1 MSTPWA
7 QTTVLSTAAL
17 TSTPIAL
24 DPLAK
29 MTAVQISFSSSAQ
42 TASIVVQATLD
53 TPAFQSGGA
62 GGVLPQ
68 PQPIWSQI
76 GPNSSTQLLP
86 TSSNGLVNIDN
97 TLMFVALQPLAGLR
111 ISSSTA
117 LGAGQTVTLRA
128 LQSPA
133 A

>member
-7 QTTVLSTAAL
+7 QTTILSTAAL
-17 TSTPIAL
+17 TSPPIAL

-29 MTAVQISFSSSAQ
+29 MTAVQLTFSSSAQ
-42 TASIVVQATLD
+42 AASIVVQATLD
-53 TPAFQSGGA
+53 TPAFSASGGIQ
-62 GGVLPQ
+62 PQ

-86 TSSNGLVNIDN
+86 TSSNGLVNADN

-117 LGAGQTVTLRA
+117 LAAGQTVTVRA

>member
-17 TSTPIAL
+17 TSPPIAL

-29 MTAVQISFSSSAQ
+29 MTAVQISASSSAI
-42 TASIVVQATLD
+42 AIAFLVQATLD
-53 TPAFQSGGA
+53 TPAFSASGGI
-62 GGVLPQ
+62 Q
-68 PQPIWSQI
+68 PQPIWSAI
-76 GPNSSTQLLP
+76 GPGSSGGIIP
-86 TSSNGLVNIDN
+86 SSAGALNFDN
-97 TLMFVALQPLAGLR
+97 TLMFVALQPVAGLR

-117 LGAGQTVTLRA
+117 LGAGQTVTVRA